1 MAHGLKLNIVAEGVE
16 TETQLNYLKSL
27 GCHEIQ
33 GFYFGR
39 AVPAHEALAK
49 LNQNAQ
55 QLIAV

>member
-16 TETQLNYLKSL
+16 TETQLNYLKTL

-33 GFYFGR
+33 GFYYGR
-39 AVPAHEALAK
+39 AVPAEEAFSK
-49 LNQNAQ
+49 LDFRAE